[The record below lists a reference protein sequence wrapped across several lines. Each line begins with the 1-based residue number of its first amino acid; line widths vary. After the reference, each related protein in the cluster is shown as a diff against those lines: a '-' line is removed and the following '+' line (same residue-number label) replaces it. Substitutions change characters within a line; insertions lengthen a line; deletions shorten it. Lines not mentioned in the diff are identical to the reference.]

1 VRPVLSSPPAD
12 GLDSAARRPLR
23 VHSSLALLG
32 RVSNSYAEAGWPP
45 RGLRT
50 RFARHGGLAGI
61 VVLALGVLWACKAE
75 DALAE
80 LPALPEGPHV
90 PSFEQVWRTVAA
102 KHYDPTLACLD
113 WLALREHYGA
123 KVAEAGS
130 DTAAA
135 YLAINE
141 LLGLLGQSHLHATA
155 PIGASDPAAATT
167 RETGPATVPIVVRW
181 LPIATGS
188 DERAVVIVDEAV
200 DGHPS
205 GLPRG
210 AILVSVD
217 GESITQLAS
226 QTAASV
232 TERGGRATEAAFL
245 VARAVGATL
254 SCPAE
259 GHKTITY
266 LGPAHGPADED
277 AATELEVPCFLPEG
291 DRMSLGNL
299 RDLPT
304 VVHARTIPDSGADP
318 SSAGAPAIGYLAFN
332 FWMLPMAAKIEA
344 EVAALRAQGIA
355 GLIIDLRGNPGGVG
369 SMSIPIARMLV
380 REPISLGRLQMR
392 EFNQEFK
399 VEGDPD
405 AFAGPVAILVDEGT
419 ASTSEIFALGL
430 RDVGRVSIVG
440 AGPSAGMALPSMI
453 EQLPDGGMI
462 QYVVGDYHSGKG
474 TAAEGGGVV
483 PEVLVPESRADFVAG
498 RDPVLD
504 AAVEHL
510 RGQLSAPADPAPV
523 PAPVPAPAPD

>member
-1 VRPVLSSPPAD
+1 MSQIAKRIAELGAKPFANRFANRVLVLTLGVVGACKGGDQGEGPKPD
-12 GLDSAARRPLR
+12 
-23 VHSSLALLG
+23 SLAALE
-32 RVSNSYAEAGWPP
+32 AEWPP
-45 RGLRT
+45 HT
-50 RFARHGGLAGI
+50 K
-61 VVLALGVLWACKAE
+61 ACQAWTE
-75 DALAE
+75 DALTG
-80 LPALPEGPHV
+80 LSALPEGPHV
-90 PSFEQVWRTVAA
+90 ASFEQVWRTVAA

-123 KVAEAGS
+123 KVADAGS

-135 YLAINE
+135 YAAINE

-155 PIGASDPAAATT
+155 PLRGADPATVST

-181 LPIATGS
+181 LPVAPGS
-188 DERAVVIVDEAV
+188 AERAVVVVDEAV
-200 DGHPS
+200 DGHAS

-210 AILVSVD
+210 AILVSVA

-232 TERGGRATEAAFL
+232 AEREGRDTEAAFL

-254 SCPAE
+254 SCPAD
-259 GHKTITY
+259 GRKTMTY
-266 LGPAHGPADED
+266 LSPEQGLADLES
-277 AATELEVPCFLPEG
+277 ASELEVPCFLPEG

-304 VVHARTIPDSGADP
+304 VVRARTIADP
-318 SSAGAPAIGYLAFN
+318 GSAEAPVIGYLAFN

-344 EVAALRAQGIA
+344 EVAAMRSQGIA
-355 GLIIDLRGNPGGVG
+355 GLVIDLRGNPGGVG

-399 VEGDPD
+399 VEGDAA

-453 EQLPDGGMI
+453 EELPDGGMI

-474 TAAEGGGVV
+474 TVAEGDGVV

-510 RGQLSAPADPAPV
+510 RGQLAT
-523 PAPVPAPAPD
+523 PD